1 VNLCTKDGTT
11 NATTG
16 STGGIYTTTASFT
29 LNVPAFQASDS
40 YVAVLTITLT

>member
-1 VNLCTKDGTT
+1 LCTKDGTV

-16 STGGIYTTTASFT
+16 STGGIYNATAGIS

-40 YVAVLTITLT
+40 YVAVLTVTLV